1 VKAMILAA
9 GLGTRM
15 TPISARRAKA
25 SLPVLDE
32 PLLLRMVRSLAPQ
45 GVTQVIVNEHAFA
58 GQVRE
63 ALEDAPIPVEHLFEP
78 TLRGS
83 GGGILGARRFLEGDE
98 PFLVLNADMVID
110 LDLAA
115 LREAH
120 DRADAVATLAL
131 RDEKRKHEF
140 STIGYGQRYSEV
152 NLVRRIT
159 NMIDLGDET
168 GCGLFAG
175 VHVLESRIFDH
186 MPDRLHFESMP
197 ELYTPLLRRGERIA
211 AWLQPCDAVW
221 WPIGTPRELLD
232 ANLRALEQAVA
243 ASGQSVLRDPSARIE
258 GEVAGPAWVGA
269 RASVSRGARLGPG
282 SVIGAGAFVPGGAQV
297 RDSLFLPGARPSRGA
312 QFNRVIAHDEEIWR
326 DD

>member
-15 TPISARRAKA
+15 APISERRAKA
-25 SLPVLDE
+25 ALPVLDE
-32 PLLLRMVRSLAPQ
+32 PLLLRMARSLAPQ
-45 GVTQVIVNEHAFA
+45 GVTQIIVNEHAFA
-58 GQVRE
+58 DQPRAV
-63 ALEDAPIPVEHLFEP
+63 LENAPIPVEHVFEP

-98 PFLVLNADMVID
+98 PFLVLNADMVIE

-120 DRADAVATLAL
+120 ARTDTLATLVL

-140 STIGYGQRYSEV
+140 PTIGYGQGYSRV

-159 NMIDLGDET
+159 NRIDLGDET

-175 VHVLESRIFDH
+175 VHLLESRIFDH
-186 MPDRLHFESMP
+186 MPDRLHFDSMLD
-197 ELYTPLLRRGERIA
+197 LYTPLLRKGEQIA
-211 AWLQPCDAVW
+211 AWLQPDDAVW
-221 WPIGTPRELLD
+221 WPVGTPRELLD
-232 ANLRALEQAVA
+232 ANLRALARAVA
-243 ASGQSVLRDPSARIE
+243 AGGQPVLRDPSARVE
-258 GEVAGPAWVGA
+258 GQVSGPAWVGA
-269 RASVSRGARLGPG
+269 HASVPQGARLGPG
-282 SVIGAGAFVPGGAQV
+282 SVIGAGATVPDGARVQ
-297 RDSLFLPGARPSRGA
+297 DSLFLPGSRPS
-312 QFNRVIAHDEEIWR
+312 QDTEFNRAIAHDEEVWR

>member
-1 VKAMILAA
+1 MILAA

-15 TPISARRAKA
+15 APISERRAKVV
-25 SLPVLDE
+25 LPLLDE
-32 PLLLRMVRSLAPQ
+32 PLVLRMVRSLAAE

-58 GQVRE
+58 DQVRA
-63 ALEDAPIPVEHLFEP
+63 ALENPPIPVDHVFEP

-83 GGGILGARRFLEGDE
+83 GGGILGARRFLESDE

-120 DRADAVATLAL
+120 ARAGTLATMVL
-131 RDEKRKHEF
+131 RDEQRKHEF
-140 STIGYGQRYSEV
+140 PTIGYGQGTSRV

-159 NMIDLGDET
+159 NRIDLGDET

-186 MPDRLHFESMP
+186 MPDRLYFDSMP
-197 ELYTPLLRRGERIA
+197 DLYTPLLRQGEHVV
-211 AWLQPCDAVW
+211 AWLQPDDAVW
-221 WPIGTPRELLD
+221 WPVGTPRELLD
-232 ANLRALEQAVA
+232 ANLLALEQASA
-243 ASGQSVLRDPSARIE
+243 EGERAVLEDPSARVE
-258 GEVAGPAWVGA
+258 GQVSGPAWIGA
-269 RASVSRGARLGPG
+269 RARVPRGAKIGPG
-282 SVIGAGAFVPGGAQV
+282 SVIGADALVPEGAHV
-297 RDSLFLPGARPSRGA
+297 RDSLFLPGARPG
-312 QFNRVIAHDEEIWR
+312 QGTEFNRAIAHDEEVWR